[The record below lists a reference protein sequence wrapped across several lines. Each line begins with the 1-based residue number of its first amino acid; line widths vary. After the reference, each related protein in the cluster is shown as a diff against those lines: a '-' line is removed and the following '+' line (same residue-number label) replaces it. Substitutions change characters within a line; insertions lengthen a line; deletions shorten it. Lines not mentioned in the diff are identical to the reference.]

1 MKDLITERFA
11 LNGLLTII
19 SLTIVFHVL
28 VVLGVIPFEIVWG
41 GRLQDRSQMLAFE
54 IVSLGINLFML
65 AIICVRAG
73 IVRIN
78 VHPMLTRVIFWAMFG
93 LFLLNTVGNIF
104 SNNSLERLIFTPLT
118 LILSIFCFRVAVG
131 KPGNV

>member
-1 MKDLITERFA
+1 MKSLITERFA

-28 VVLGVIPFEIVWG
+28 VVLGVVPFQIVWG

-54 IVSLGINLFML
+54 AVSMGINLLML
-65 AIICVRAG
+65 AIVCVRAG
-73 IVRIN
+73 VIRIN
-78 VHPMLTRVIFWAMFG
+78 VHPTLTRVIFWAMFG

-104 SNNSLERLIFTPLT
+104 SNNSLERIIFTPLT
-118 LILSIFCFRVAVG
+118 LILSIFCLRVAVSR
-131 KPGNV
+131 V